1 MTEVRILSVRNA
13 EKGNKQFI
21 TLEKISVFESGFEWT
36 RLNSNASAL
45 CRSTYHIAHTDM
57 FIRSASMLSIARSM
71 PVSSTPMTNFGQ
83 KRATKRAKRFLS
95 KLSLGNSSNRP

>member
-21 TLEKISVFESGFEWT
+21 TLEKISVFESEFEWT

-71 PVSSTPMTNFGQ
+71 
-83 KRATKRAKRFLS
+83 
-95 KLSLGNSSNRP
+95 SLISNPFISFDYE

>member
-21 TLEKISVFESGFEWT
+21 TLEKIPVFESEFEWT
-36 RLNSNASAL
+36 RLNLYASAF

-57 FIRSASMLSIARSM
+57 FIRSAYMLSIVCNMSII
-71 PVSSTPMTNFGQ
+71 STPIMN
-83 KRATKRAKRFLS
+83 KKC
-95 KLSLGNSSNRP
+95 NI